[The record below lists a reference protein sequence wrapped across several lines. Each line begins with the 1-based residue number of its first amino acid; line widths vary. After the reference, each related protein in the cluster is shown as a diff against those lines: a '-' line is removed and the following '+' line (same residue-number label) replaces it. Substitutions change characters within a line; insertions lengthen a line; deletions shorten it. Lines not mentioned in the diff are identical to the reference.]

1 MNRFDAVLFDLD
13 GTLFYTLPDIHSA
26 VNAALAQCGYKANT
40 LDDTRT
46 YVGYGS
52 RWLIEKSLPEGT
64 PRSEADRV
72 LIAYRA
78 YYNDHLM
85 VDTVPYPGI
94 AEMLTA
100 LRERGVALGVAT
112 NKFHDSAVRMMAR
125 YFPGFFGSVQGN
137 IEGRPTKPAPDAAL
151 AAMEELGAA
160 RDRTL
165 FVGDSGPDAL
175 TAANAGMS
183 CVLCDWGYRTREELE
198 SYEGPLAVISRPE
211 ELLRYI

>member
-1 MNRFDAVLFDLD
+1 
-13 GTLFYTLPDIHSA
+13 
-26 VNAALAQCGYKANT
+26 
-40 LDDTRT
+40 
-46 YVGYGS
+46 
-52 RWLIEKSLPEGT
+52 
-64 PRSEADRV
+64 
-72 LIAYRA
+72 
-78 YYNDHLM
+78 M

-175 TAANAGMS
+175 TAANAGMA

-198 SYEGPLAVISRPE
+198 SYEGPLAVISRPK